1 MYTLFNNVV
10 SLYNLEVLASMNNKM
25 EMVKSI

>member
-25 EMVKSI
+25 EMVMSI